1 MRYYVETTEPV
12 LDYIRQVDGL
22 TPDDQL
28 AVLDGIE
35 VELSRDADHFLD
47 LRPLAHESLSF
58 RYDYF
63 HPTRHTFFHFDFIV
77 DASSLEMGV
86 VRVVYVECTTEP
98 MT

>member
-1 MRYYVETTEPV
+1 MRYYVETTESV
-12 LDYIRQVDGL
+12 VDYIRHVDGL

-47 LRPLAHESLSF
+47 LHPLAQESLSF

-63 HPTRHTFFHFDFIV
+63 HPTLHTFFHFDFSSTRRIANW
-77 DASSLEMGV
+77 ASCAS
-86 VRVVYVECTTEP
+86 P
-98 MT
+98 MWNVPPNR